1 MPLGGYTVF
10 IWSSSL
16 IWEVVFNH
24 NEIMIYWCCNYFCK
38 LYCVWTFL
46 GFFCCFFF
54 TFRGDK
60 WVSLFYSLLFH
71 WYLLNRCNQC
81 FTVRQL
87 ICQINQQ
94 TQCTKTFIVT
104 LCRYLI
110 VNKQRVA
117 VFVSSTAAAGCTY
130 RTSK

>member
-46 GFFCCFFF
+46 GFFCCFFLHSEEINGSVYF
-54 TFRGDK
+54 TVYCFTDI
-60 WVSLFYSLLFH
+60 
-71 WYLLNRCNQC
+71 YLTGVIKC